1 MIIHYLCTTLFF
13 VFINMQRIVLFDIA
27 KALCIVL
34 VVVGHYFPDNSPVWY
49 ECLNKLIYSFHIPLF
64 MFASGFIYMAT
75 KKEGESYSKFLVKKL
90 KRLMLPYVVVSVIV
104 ISIKMLTEKHAF
116 VENPVTAYAYIKMLY
131 FPEAGYFLWFIWA
144 LWWMFVIA
152 PLFATKQKRLLLLG
166 AALLLYCIPP
176 FLPEVFCFKQ
186 FQSMLVFFM
195 LGAVCCDWSKIATS
209 VRIPFWA
216 VCLSFAALEYFYRM
230 SFSHPFCRDCNNNLF
245 VRHHFK
251 RSKKNQWFAD
261 NIGDKL
267 YNLFVPHHIRGRCK
281 GCLTKIRAHSA

>member
-1 MIIHYLCTTLFF
+1 
-13 VFINMQRIVLFDIA
+13 MQRIVLFDIA

-49 ECLNKLIYSFHIPLF
+49 ECLNKLIYSFHMPLF

-104 ISIKMLTEKHAF
+104 ISIKMLTEKHAL

-195 LGAVCCDWSKIATS
+195 LGAVCCDWSKITP
-209 VRIPFWA
+209 I
-216 VCLSFAALEYFYRM
+216 
-230 SFSHPFCRDCNNNLF
+230 RD
-245 VRHHFK
+245 
-251 RSKKNQWFAD
+251 
-261 NIGDKL
+261 
-267 YNLFVPHHIRGRCK
+267 
-281 GCLTKIRAHSA
+281 KIAISCM